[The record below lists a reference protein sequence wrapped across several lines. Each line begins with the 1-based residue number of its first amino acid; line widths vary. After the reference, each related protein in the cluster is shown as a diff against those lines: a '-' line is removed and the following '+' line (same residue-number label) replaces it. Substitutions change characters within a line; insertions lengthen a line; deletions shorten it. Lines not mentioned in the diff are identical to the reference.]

1 MLEIKDIVNVI
12 INRET
17 SSKTIRDLQTIA
29 ILSVHANFGS
39 ELYREYTSASDMIV
53 DGFLTSYY

>member
-17 SSKTIRDLQTIA
+17 TSKTVADLQTIA
-29 ILSVHANFGS
+29 ILSVHANYT
-39 ELYREYTSASDMIV
+39 ENEMYRYA
-53 DGFLTSYY
+53 